1 MSPPSEDTRSPL
13 ERTEEEL
20 SWAGLAVAG
29 TIRTGELAAI
39 ALLALLVCPPLAILT
54 VVVVV
59 PLIALAVVIGAVAA
73 VIALPVFVV
82 RHLHRHRAP
91 HAHALVHRLAQL
103 GRKDSALAASCVRRL
118 AARAQA
124 KLYVKRDRTVAP
136 PR

>member
-1 MSPPSEDTRSPL
+1 MTAPSEDTRSRV

-29 TIRTGELAAI
+29 TIRAAEFAVI
-39 ALLALLVCPPLAILT
+39 AVIALLVCPPLAILT

-91 HAHALVHRLAQL
+91 HAYALVHRLAQL
-103 GRKDSALAASCVRRL
+103 GRKDSALAASRVRRI

>member
-1 MSPPSEDTRSPL
+1 MNGPTEDTRTRV

-20 SWAGLAVAG
+20 SWIGLAVAG
-29 TIRTGELAAI
+29 TLRAVEFAVI
-39 ALLALLVCPPLAILT
+39 ALIALLVCPPLAILT

-59 PLIALAVVIGAVAA
+59 PLVALALVIGAVAA

-103 GRKDSALAASCVRRL
+103 GRKDSALAASRARRL
-118 AARAQA
+118 VARAQA
-124 KLYVKRDRTVAP
+124 KLYVKRDRTLAP
-136 PR
+136 PG

>member
-1 MSPPSEDTRSPL
+1 MTVPSEVTQTRL

-20 SWAGLAVAG
+20 SWAGLALAG
-29 TIRTGELAAI
+29 TFRAGEFAVI
-39 ALLALLVCPPLAILT
+39 AVIALLVCPPLAILT

-59 PLIALAVVIGAVAA
+59 PLLAIALVIGAVVA

-103 GRKDSALAASCVRRL
+103 GRQDTALAASRARSL

-124 KLYVKRDRTVAP
+124 KLYVKHDRMPAP
-136 PR
+136 PS

>member
-1 MSPPSEDTRSPL
+1 MTAPAEDTRTRL

-20 SWAGLAVAG
+20 SWAGLALAA
-29 TIRTGELAAI
+29 TLRTGELVVI
-39 ALLALLVCPPLAILT
+39 GLIALLVCPPLAILT

-59 PLIALAVVIGAVAA
+59 PLLALALVIGAIAA

-82 RHLHRHRAP
+82 RHLHRHRSSHP
-91 HAHALVHRLAQL
+91 HELVHRLAQL
-103 GRKDSALAASCVRRL
+103 GRKDSALAASRVRRL

>member
-1 MSPPSEDTRSPL
+1 MSPPSQDTRSPL

-39 ALLALLVCPPLAILT
+39 ALIALLVCPPLAILT

-103 GRKDSALAASCVRRL
+103 GRTDSALAASRVRRL

>member
-1 MSPPSEDTRSPL
+1 MTASSEDTRTRL

-29 TIRTGELAAI
+29 TIRTAEFAVI
-39 ALLALLVCPPLAILT
+39 ALIALLVCPPLLILT

-59 PLIALAVVIGAVAA
+59 PLIALAVVIGAVAS
-73 VIALPVFVV
+73 VIALPVLVV
-82 RHLHRHRAP
+82 RHLHRHR
-91 HAHALVHRLAQL
+91 V
-103 GRKDSALAASCVRRL
+103 G
-118 AARAQA
+118 ARAQA